1 MLHSNK
7 TSKPVMTV
15 HTSQKKKYLLLQSC
29 SSLSIK
35 LAMLPLY
42 PLQPLQ
48 NGLVNQSITIVQK
61 HVISL
66 YINIKIATQKWHHKS
81 NKTVSKYHTF
91 FPSQISVC
99 SSYKSSSKERRSQGR
114 NTQRHKKKL
123 TVANILSHLQY
134 IHSSNPPIFN

>member
-15 HTSQKKKYLLLQSC
+15 HTSQKKIYLLLQSC
-29 SSLSIK
+29 LSLSIK

-91 FPSQISVC
+91 FPPKPQFIPAIKVVLRRGDHRVETH
-99 SSYKSSSKERRSQGR
+99 KED
-114 NTQRHKKKL
+114 TQK
-123 TVANILSHLQY
+123 N
-134 IHSSNPPIFN
+134 